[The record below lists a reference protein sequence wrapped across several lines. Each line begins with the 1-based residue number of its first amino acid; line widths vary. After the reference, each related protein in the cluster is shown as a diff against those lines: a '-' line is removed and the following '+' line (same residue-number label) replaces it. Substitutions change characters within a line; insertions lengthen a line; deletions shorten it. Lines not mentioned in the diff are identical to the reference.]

1 MSGETQ
7 FYLVAIP
14 AVILFNLAKGGFSG
28 PRTIGGPILSLVA
41 SPVRAAA
48 ILKDG
53 LGANAHI
60 CSEIQFERLR
70 P

>member
-14 AVILFNLAKGGFSG
+14 AVILFGPSKGGFSG
-28 PRTIGGPILSLVA
+28 PRTIAGPILSLLA
-41 SPVRAAA
+41 APVGAAA
-48 ILKDG
+48 ILRDG

-60 CSEIQFERLR
+60 RSETQFERLR